1 MLSVDISSRNLLDHA
16 RGAGALWEYDYHALS
31 EGRPGMH
38 AILKSGLHSDGFFA
52 SKILLAKRNVLEV
65 VAREMVT
72 LFQRLGIP
80 NPQYVAGVPTSASTL
95 GVEVAR
101 LLRAKALSMA
111 KIRGKIKIIGHLPPQ
126 SSVLV
131 VEDVCTRGT
140 GFGEAVEEIFNGQ
153 PAARFILVSPVIL
166 NRGGLTSVDV
176 PTVGDFSLLPLVEK
190 KMTDWNPEE
199 FCYLCSVGSKPIKPK
214 DPPEN
219 WKILVES
226 QRP

>member
-1 MLSVDISSRNLLDHA
+1 MLSGDISSRNLLDYA
-16 RGAGALWEYDYHALS
+16 RSAGALWEYDYHALN

-52 SKILLAKRNVLEV
+52 SKILLAKRSVLER
-65 VAREMVT
+65 VAKEMAT

-80 NPQYVAGVPTSASTL
+80 NPQYIAGVPTSASAL
-95 GVEVAR
+95 GVEIAR
-101 LLRAKALSMA
+101 LLRIKALSVA
-111 KIRGKIKIIGHLPPQ
+111 KIGGRIKLINHLPPQ

-140 GFGEAVEEIFNGQ
+140 GFGETVEEIFNSQ
-153 PAARFILVSPVIL
+153 PLARFVLVSPVIL
-166 NRGGLTSVDV
+166 NRGGLTSIEV
-176 PTVGDFSLLPLVEK
+176 PDVGDFFLLPLVEK

-199 FCYLCSVGSKPIKPK
+199 HCFLCSVGSKPIKPK
-214 DPPEN
+214 DPPGN